1 MKGMPG
7 LTAKESKMWHF
18 IKIYALILPIFLL
31 IDLTWLGKIM
41 VRFYK
46 SELGPLARLEGDA
59 LAPVLWAAA
68 VVYLLIPLGIVL
80 FALPRV
86 DAHNMVASSLF
97 WGFVYGVTLYGVYD
111 LTNYSLLDNY
121 PLRMAFADIAW
132 GGALCAVVTC
142 AAAVIDRWLG

>member
-1 MKGMPG
+1 MEK
-7 LTAKESKMWHF
+7 KMWHF
-18 IKIYALILPIFLL
+18 IKTYALILPIFLL

-46 SELGPLARLEGDA
+46 SELGPLARLEGDS
-59 LAPVLWAAA
+59 LAPVLWAAS

-86 DAHNMVASSLF
+86 DAQNMLVSSLC

-111 LTNYSLLDNY
+111 MTNYSLLNNY
-121 PLRMAFADIAW
+121 PLRMAFVDIAW
-132 GGALCAVVTC
+132 GGVLCGVVTC
-142 AAAVIDRWLG
+142 VAAVIDRWLK